1 MINKTKRMMVSRVV
15 KIPRKT
21 YFWGATP
28 NAGKHQKSGSIA
40 LLTVLRD
47 YLKLGDKE
55 REVTR
60 ILNNGF
66 VKVDGKIVKDRKAPI
81 GFMDV
86 ITIDALNKCYRTL
99 YDVRGNLV
107 VVEDDPK
114 NKDLKLLKISGKTI
128 TKGGKI
134 QLSFHDGQ
142 SILTEDASLKPG
154 DVVLA
159 KLPEKKIM
167 EVMKLQP
174 GNKAFLTGG
183 SHVGRIATIK
193 KIEVKE
199 SSRPNLIHF
208 EEDFSTIT
216 NYAFVVGGAKF
227 SFNLPSVG
235 KEAGTVE

>member
-21 YFWGATP
+21 HFWGPTP
-28 NAGKHQKSGSIA
+28 NAGKHQKTGSIA

-60 ILNNGF
+60 VLNNGF
-66 VKVDGKIVKDRKAPI
+66 VKVDGKVVKNRKAAI

-86 ITIDALNKCYRTL
+86 ITVDALNKCYRVL
-99 YDVRGNLV
+99 YDERGNLA
-107 VVEDDPK
+107 VVEDDLK
-114 NKDLKLLKISGKTI
+114 NKDYKLLKIKEKHI

-142 SILTEDASLKPG
+142 TVLTENSTIKPG

-159 KLPEKKIM
+159 KLPEKEII

-183 SHVGRIATIK
+183 SHVGKVATIK

-199 SSRPNLIHF
+199 SSKPNLIHF

-216 NYAFVVGGAKF
+216 NYAFVVSGAKY
-227 SFNLPSVG
+227 SFDLPQMG
-235 KEAGTVE
+235 KEAGAVE